1 LAPGI
6 RMVAGGFLLFTTI
19 FTEWFI
25 KKKRPVKKV
34 SFTEKNY

>member
-1 LAPGI
+1 
-6 RMVAGGFLLFTTI
+6 MVVGGFLLFATI

-25 KKKRPVKKV
+25 KKKMPVKKV